1 MRLRDLSYNLTLEEE
16 AKMTS
21 GLLKTGTVLTLL
33 LASSAGAYAD
43 DPTGVL
49 LQERGEVPRYPGP
62 LPAFT
67 EGGVCYQRMHSE
79 PFPNVSGYRC
89 VRNR

>member
-1 MRLRDLSYNLTLEEE
+1 
-16 AKMTS
+16 MTC
-21 GLLKTGTVLTLL
+21 GLLKASAVLALL

-43 DPTGVL
+43 DPTGLL
-49 LQERGEVPRYPGP
+49 LQERGEAPRYPGRV
-62 LPAFT
+62 PAFT
-67 EGGVCYQRMHSE
+67 EGGICYRGMHSE